1 MAALA
6 ATSPAD
12 DVAPPR
18 DLASPHY
25 MLSSPYA
32 SGEPVKIDLS
42 RLNNFQEKDA
52 KEKDA
57 KSHAEVLLAPAK
69 IAIRPQAGDQ
79 PHGLDSRANKSKG
92 SCDIVSQCRAGKRSA
107 GKSLGYDP
115 NVLAAGHFG
124 QYDESAAFGGMW
136 MPACGWWPVQADV
149 CPMEYWAAAAA
160 WANGNYYPM
169 PAPDMLM
176 ASTFEGQEENQE
188 QDGNSKL
195 HETQSDDMESSSTV
209 AGSPLSEE
217 SLPSEGPYSSA
228 SSDDEMSAPPGLQLP
243 AQHSTIKYESKS
255 MPPPLPPPGLEAP
268 PGLEGT
274 PLANTRPPTLS
285 DIEPP
290 PGLQQCDEDCWS
302 TFMIDASQPGQ
313 TEVAVAFGLTPT
325 SAAKGDAPC
334 KMHVQ
339 SEEEANVQ
347 TEVDT
352 TVGEASE
359 SAATQ
364 VEKRVFL
371 QHREFVLQQLLAMPA
386 EADAVQELTVQVATE
401 EVHESSLATAVDV
414 NQEEPEEKVEPEAEP
429 QRVVEVEAKS
439 SLSEASLCQLSP
451 MPADADAEE
460 HVEETQSEKAPQAVS
475 PASSITVSLPTP
487 KSTLK
492 STSTRKARREA
503 GRTRAGN
510 QNQKVLVP
518 AVPVD
523 APVERMPAAPQRAL
537 ASPKVQSVRKALSDD
552 TAKGADAAEQ
562 AKRWSVITTTLFAFC
577 ILPMLAVIDVVLPR
591 AFTKEADVVF
601 AESRVVIAESGPS
614 YAWATSEASAP
625 HARDQRVSA
634 VMQGLDV
641 EVARAKAVS
650 SEIMK
655 KVAKAQS
662 AKVQQN
668 KNKFW
673 IQEQEKQGQAT
684 CSGGGGGGAS
694 IPGFQQH
701 PSQAEFQAWA
711 QQQQAWAQQHG
722 WSQQQ
727 PPHGWM
733 HQQQQFVP
741 LTPEQAWVL
750 QQQARAR

>member
-1 MAALA
+1 MAVLA

-42 RLNNFQEKDA
+42 TLNLFQEKDA
-52 KEKDA
+52 KAD
-57 KSHAEVLLAPAK
+57 AEVLLAPAK

-79 PHGLDSRANKSKG
+79 PHGLDSQAKKSKA
-92 SCDIVSQCRAGKRSA
+92 SRDIVSQCRA

-115 NVLAAGHFG
+115 NVLGAGQFG

-136 MPACGWWPVQADV
+136 SPACGWWPMQADV

-169 PAPDMLM
+169 PAPDTLM
-176 ASTFEGQEENQE
+176 AST
-188 QDGNSKL
+188 
-195 HETQSDDMESSSTV
+195 QSDDVDSSSTA
-209 AGSPLSEE
+209 AGSPS
-217 SLPSEGPYSSA
+217 SEGPYSST
-228 SSDDEMSAPPGLQLP
+228 SSDDEMEMSAPPGL
-243 AQHSTIKYESKS
+243 E
-255 MPPPLPPPGLEAP
+255 MPPPRPPPGLEAP

-274 PLANTRPPTLS
+274 PLAKTRPPTLS
-285 DIEPP
+285 DIQPP
-290 PGLQQCDEDCWS
+290 PGLQQCEEDCWS

-313 TEVAVAFGLTPT
+313 AEVAVAFGLTPT

-334 KMHVQ
+334 EMHMQ
-339 SEEEANVQ
+339 SEEEANVE

-359 SAATQ
+359 SEATR
-364 VEKRVFL
+364 VEKSVFL
-371 QHREFVLQQLLAMPA
+371 QHREFVLQQLLALPA
-386 EADAVQELTVQVATE
+386 EA
-401 EVHESSLATAVDV
+401 
-414 NQEEPEEKVEPEAEP
+414 EAEP
-429 QRVVEVEAKS
+429 QRVVEAEAKS
-439 SLSEASLCQLSP
+439 SISEASLCQLSP

-460 HVEETQSEKAPQAVS
+460 HVEETGSEKAPQAVS

-492 STSTRKARREA
+492 SPSTRKARREA

-523 APVERMPAAPQRAL
+523 APVERMPAAPQQAL
-537 ASPKVQSVRKALSDD
+537 ATPKVQSVRKALSDD
-552 TAKGADAAEQ
+552 TAKGADIAEQ
-562 AKRWSVITTTLFAFC
+562 GKRWSVITTTLFAFC

-591 AFTKEADVVF
+591 AFTKDADVLG
-601 AESRVVIAESGPS
+601 ESLVVIVESGPS

-625 HARDQRVSA
+625 HARDQRRVSA

-673 IQEQEKQGQAT
+673 IREQEKQG
-684 CSGGGGGGAS
+684 
-694 IPGFQQH
+694 FQQH
-701 PSQAEFQAWA
+701 PTQAEFQAWA

-722 WSQQQ
+722 WAQQQ

-750 QQQARAR
+750 QHQQARAR